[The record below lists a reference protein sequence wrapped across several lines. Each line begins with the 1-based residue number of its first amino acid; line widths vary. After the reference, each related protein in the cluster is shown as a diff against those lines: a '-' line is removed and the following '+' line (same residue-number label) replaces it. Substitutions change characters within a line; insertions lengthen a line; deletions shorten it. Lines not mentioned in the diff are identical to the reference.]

1 MASVSDSMTVTL
13 SLGSQPFQMAVAE
26 RLQRS
31 GALRRILAF
40 PAGVDIFD
48 PDGIEGLKL
57 VRHYR
62 RYRLMNRLIWAV
74 WRRLPGSGRAC
85 NLPIVV
91 STGFAD
97 WLASHWVPSATIFH
111 GWTGNC
117 LACIK
122 RARQYGSIIF
132 IEQATMHPSDWKDAL
147 LQECETFGICPR
159 DCRAI
164 LPTALMRRME
174 REFELA
180 DTILV
185 PSRVALRSF
194 EKAGYG
200 GRTVVVNA
208 GVDHLFF
215 TPPSETVRRDI
226 FRVCYAGRVELLKGI
241 PYLLQAWNQ
250 LKLPRAELTL
260 IGEVAPEMSRI
271 MRQWALPNVRF
282 RGCQSPHEL
291 AKWYRASHLFVF
303 PSVNEGLARVLL
315 EAMSSGLPVIA
326 TERSGAEDCITSGIE
341 GNVVPA
347 RNVAALAEAMLWH
360 FQNPKASAAMGKAA
374 RSRIEHQFTLP
385 DYAERVIRIYRAA
398 AARSAETA
406 GQTEQAAT
414 SQLHGAH

>member
-1 MASVSDSMTVTL
+1 MASFSDSMTVTL

-31 GALRRILAF
+31 GALRRLLAF
-40 PAGVDIFD
+40 PAGVEIFD
-48 PDGIEGLKL
+48 PNGIEGLKL
-57 VRHYR
+57 VRRYR
-62 RYRLMNRLIWAV
+62 RYTLMNRIIWAA
-74 WRRLPGSGRAC
+74 WRRLPGSGRAW
-85 NLPIVV
+85 NMPIVV

-97 WLASHWVPSATIFH
+97 RLASHWVPSATIFH

-117 LACIK
+117 LACIR
-122 RARQYGSIIF
+122 RARQYGSIIL
-132 IEQATMHPSDWKDAL
+132 IEQATMHPNDWRDAL
-147 LQECETFGICPR
+147 LEECATFGIHPR

-180 DTILV
+180 DRILV

-194 EKAGYG
+194 DKAGYG

-208 GVDHLFF
+208 GVDHQFF
-215 TPPSETVRRDI
+215 VPPSETIPRDV

-250 LKLPRAELTL
+250 LDLPRAELVL

-271 MRQWALPNVRF
+271 MRQWALSNVRF
-282 RGCQSPHEL
+282 LGCQSPLEL

-315 EAMSSGLPVIA
+315 EAMSSGLPVVA
-326 TERSGAEDCITSGIE
+326 TERSGAEDCITSGVE

-347 RNVAALAEAMLWH
+347 RNVTALAEAILWH
-360 FQNPKASAAMGKAA
+360 FENPEASAAMGKAA

-385 DYAERVIRIYRAA
+385 LYAERVIRLYRDAVG
-398 AARSAETA
+398 RSGEASGGRTDSA
-406 GQTEQAAT
+406 IA
-414 SQLHGAH
+414 S

>member
-1 MASVSDSMTVTL
+1 VMSSVSDSMTVTL
-13 SLGSQPFQMAVAE
+13 SLGSQPFQIAVAE

-40 PAGVDIFD
+40 PAGVEIFD
-48 PDGIEGLKL
+48 PNGIEGLKL

-62 RYRLMNRLIWAV
+62 RYKLMNRLVWAA
-74 WRRLPGSGRAC
+74 WRRLPGSRRAW
-85 NLPIVV
+85 NMPIVV
-91 STGFAD
+91 STGIAD
-97 WLASHWVPSATIFH
+97 WLASRWVPSGTIFH

-132 IEQATMHPSDWKDAL
+132 IEQATMHPSDWQDAL
-147 LQECETFGICPR
+147 LEECETFGIRPR

-164 LPTALMRRME
+164 LPAALMRRME

-200 GRTVVVNA
+200 ERTVVVNA
-208 GVDHLFF
+208 GVDHHFF
-215 TPPSETVRRDI
+215 VPPSETVPRDI

-241 PYLLQAWNQ
+241 PYLLQAWNH
-250 LKLPRAELTL
+250 LDLPLAELVL

-271 MRQWALPNVRF
+271 IGQWALPSVRF
-282 RGCQSPHEL
+282 LGFQPPLEL

-326 TERSGAEDCITSGIE
+326 TERSGADDCITSGVE

-347 RNVAALAEAMLWH
+347 RNVEALAEAILWH
-360 FQNPKASAAMGKAA
+360 FQNPEASAAMGKAA
-374 RSRIEHQFTLP
+374 RTRIEHQFTLP
-385 DYAERVIRIYRAA
+385 DYAERVIRTYRAA
-398 AARSAETA
+398 AGRSAEVA
-406 GQTEQAAT
+406 GRTDLAVT
-414 SQLHGAH
+414 S